1 MFSKSIFALQFTPM
15 VFRKI
20 LFLITLIFITISSVA
35 QFKPDSKKIKII
47 GVIVEKESR
56 KPLEYAT
63 ISLINTANP
72 KIVGG
77 GITNAKGEFEATI
90 PPGAYTVKAEFISF
104 KPYLINDKILKENT
118 NLGTISLEEDFTQ
131 LKQVE
136 VRADKTSIDI
146 KLDKK
151 VYNVGQDIIV
161 KGGTVSD
168 VLDNIPSVAVD
179 VEGKVSLRGNENVN
193 ILIDGKPSNSANI
206 AEALKSIPSDAI
218 DKVEVIT
225 NPSARYDAE
234 GGGGILNI
242 ILKKGKNQGINGS
255 FIASAGDPENS
266 ALSGNFN
273 IKNEKSNF
281 FTTLGYYK
289 RNGPGNT
296 KINQENF
303 DIDHN
308 LVSYIEERRKNNKL
322 SEGINGNF
330 GMEIYLDKTSS
341 WTNMLAFRKN
351 VGGNPENV
359 LYSIYKPNADFE
371 KNQRFN
377 DLNRYSQNVEYTTNY
392 SKKFKRDGHKFTI
405 DGAFS
410 VDADIENSTITG
422 NGIVPVFT
430 LISSER
436 TYNKQK
442 QSRNLIQSDYVLPFG
457 KKSQFEIGVKGNY
470 VTLLSEFKVEED
482 LLGNG
487 NFTNNSNFT
496 NTLEYIENVNAAYMQ
511 IGTKVKK
518 FSFLTGLRY
527 ENSIIKINQ
536 LTLQDFTTKNYSN
549 YFPSAFLTYEINE
562 STNVSLNYSKR
573 ITRPRDRFINPFSSY
588 SSNVNLFVGNPD
600 LNPALSDAF
609 DFGFL
614 KKWRQV
620 TLSTSLY
627 LNQTKGSFQIVRKER
642 GDLINN
648 IPVILNTPFNL
659 ATDDKFGFEFTI
671 NYTPYKWWRINGNF
685 NYFNNKTD
693 GTYSYTNTSNE
704 VKTLDFY
711 NTSSTWFT
719 RLTTKISFPYKID
732 FQANGTYNAPQN
744 TAQGKSIGVASMNL
758 GISKDIL
765 KDKGTIALNVSDVFN
780 SRKRINDLVLQKVNS
795 YSEMQWRER
804 QITLSFTYRFNKQK
818 SEREKPKKEDSGDD
832 Y

>member
-1 MFSKSIFALQFTPM
+1 
-15 VFRKI
+15 
-20 LFLITLIFITISSVA
+20 
-35 QFKPDSKKIKII
+35 
-47 GVIVEKESR
+47 
-56 KPLEYAT
+56 
-63 ISLINTANP
+63 
-72 KIVGG
+72 
-77 GITNAKGEFEATI
+77 
-90 PPGAYTVKAEFISF
+90 
-104 KPYLINDKILKENT
+104 
-118 NLGTISLEEDFTQ
+118 
-131 LKQVE
+131 
-136 VRADKTSIDI
+136 
-146 KLDKK
+146 
-151 VYNVGQDIIV
+151 
-161 KGGTVSD
+161 VSD

-179 VEGKVSLRGNENVN
+179 VEGKVSLRGNENVT

-206 AEALKSIPSDAI
+206 AEALRSIPSDAI

-255 FIASAGDPENS
+255 FIAAVGDPENS
-266 ALSGNFN
+266 SLSGNFN
-273 IKNEKSNF
+273 VKSDKSNF
-281 FTTLGYYK
+281 FTTLGYFK

-303 DIDHN
+303 DDNHN
-308 LVSYIEERRKNNKL
+308 FISYIEERRNNNKL
-322 SEGINGNF
+322 SEGFNGNF

-341 WTNMLAFRKN
+341 WTNMLSFRKN
-351 VGGNPENV
+351 KGGNPENV
-359 LYSIYKPNADFE
+359 IYSIFSPTAPFE
-371 KNQRFN
+371 QRQRFN
-377 DLNRYSQNVEYTTNY
+377 DLYRSNQNAEYTTNY
-392 SKKFKRDGHKFTI
+392 IKRFKKDGHKFTI

-410 VDADIENSTITG
+410 VDTDIEKSTITG

-470 VTLLSEFKVEED
+470 VNLLSEFKVEED

-518 FSFLTGLRY
+518 FSFLTGLRF
-527 ENSIIKINQ
+527 ENSNIQINQ
-536 LTLQDFTTKNYSN
+536 LTQQDFTTKNYN
-549 YFPSAFLTYEINE
+549 NLFPSAFLTYEINQT
-562 STNVSLNYSKR
+562 TNISLNYSKR

-614 KKWRQV
+614 KKWRQI

-627 LNQTKGSFQIVRKER
+627 LNQTQGSFQIVRKER
-642 GDLINN
+642 GDLING

-659 ATDDKFGFEFTI
+659 ATDDKFGFEFTL
-671 NYTPYKWWRINGNF
+671 NYTPYKWLRLNGNF
-685 NYFNNKTD
+685 NYFNNKTN
-693 GTYSYTNTSNE
+693 GTYSYIKTNNE
-704 VKTLDFY
+704 LKTFDFY

-719 RLTTKISFPYKID
+719 RVTSKISFPYKID
-732 FQANGTYNAPQN
+732 FQANGTYNAPQK
-744 TAQGKSIGVASMNL
+744 TAQGKTIGVGSMNL
-758 GISKDIL
+758 AISKDIL
-765 KDKGTIALNVSDVFN
+765 KDKGTIAFNVSDVFN
-780 SRKRINDLVLQKVNS
+780 SRKRINDLVLPKVNS

-804 QITLSFTYRFNKQK
+804 QITLSFTYRFNRQK
-818 SEREKPKKEDSGDD
+818 SEREKPKKEEGNEDF
-832 Y
+832 

>member
-1 MFSKSIFALQFTPM
+1 M

-20 LFLITLIFITISSVA
+20 LFITALIFSSFSSVA
-35 QFKPDSKKIKII
+35 QFKTDSKKIKIT

-63 ISLINTANP
+63 IAIINTANP
-72 KIVGG
+72 KIIGG
-77 GITNAKGEFEATI
+77 GITNAKGEFEAFI
-90 PPGAYTVKAEFISF
+90 PSGVYTVKAEFISF
-104 KPYLINDKILKENT
+104 KPYFINDKILKENT
-118 NLGTISLEEDFTQ
+118 NLGIISLEEDFTQ

-255 FIASAGDPENS
+255 IIASAGDPENS
-266 ALSGNFN
+266 GLSGNFN

-281 FTTLGYYK
+281 FTTLGYFK

-303 DIDHN
+303 DENRN
-308 LVSYIEERRKNNKL
+308 LLSYIEERRNNNRL
-322 SEGINGNF
+322 SESINGNF

-351 VGGNPENV
+351 IGSNPENV
-359 LYSIYKPNADFE
+359 VYSIYKPNAAFE

-422 NGIVPVFT
+422 NGIVPAFT

-436 TYNKQK
+436 TNNKQK

-457 KKSQFEIGVKGNY
+457 KNSQFEIGVRGNY

-496 NTLEYIENVNAAYMQ
+496 NTLEYKENVNAAYMQ

-536 LTLQDFTTKNYSN
+536 LTTQDFITKNYTN

-562 STNVSLNYSKR
+562 KTNLSLNYSKR

-614 KKWRQV
+614 KKWRQI

-642 GDLINN
+642 GDLING

-693 GTYSYTNTSNE
+693 GTYSYINTNNE

-758 GISKDIL
+758 GLSKDIL

-780 SRKRINDLVLQKVNS
+780 TRKRINDLVLQKVNS
-795 YSEMQWRER
+795 YSEMQRQER
-804 QITLSFTYRFNKQK
+804 QLTLSFTYRFNKQK
-818 SEREKPKKEDSGDD
+818 PEREKPKKEEGNDD
-832 Y
+832 FQG

>member
-1 MFSKSIFALQFTPM
+1 M

-20 LFLITLIFITISSVA
+20 LFIITLIFITISSVA
-35 QFKPDSKKIKII
+35 QSKPDSKKIKITGI
-47 GVIVEKESR
+47 IVEKESR

-63 ISLINTANP
+63 IAIINSANP
-72 KIVGG
+72 KIIGG
-77 GITNAKGEFEATI
+77 GITNAKGEFEAII

-206 AEALKSIPSDAI
+206 AEALKSIPADAI

-255 FIASAGDPENS
+255 FIASAGNPENS
-266 ALSGNFN
+266 GLSGNFN

-281 FTTLGYYK
+281 FTTLSYFK

-303 DIDHN
+303 DIDRN
-308 LVSYIEERRKNNKL
+308 LVSYIEERRNNNRL
-322 SEGINGNF
+322 SEGFNGNF

-351 VGGNPENV
+351 IGGNPENV
-359 LYSIYKPNADFE
+359 VYSIYKPNAAFE
-371 KNQRFN
+371 KSQRFN

-422 NGIVPVFT
+422 NGIVPAFT

-436 TYNKQK
+436 TNNKQK
-442 QSRNLIQSDYVLPFG
+442 QSRNLVQSDYVLPFG
-457 KKSQFEIGVKGNY
+457 KNSQFEIGVRGNY

-487 NFTNNSNFT
+487 NFTNNNNFT
-496 NTLEYIENVNAAYMQ
+496 NTLEYKENVNAAYMQ
-511 IGTKVKK
+511 IGTKIKK
-518 FSFLTGLRY
+518 FSLLTGLRY

-536 LTLQDFTTKNYSN
+536 LTTQDFTTKNYTN

-562 STNVSLNYSKR
+562 KTNVSLNYSKR

-588 SSNVNLFVGNPD
+588 SSNVNLFEGNPD

-614 KKWRQV
+614 KKWKQI

-642 GDLINN
+642 GDLINE

-671 NYTPYKWWRINGNF
+671 NYTPYKWWRLNGNF

-693 GTYSYTNTSNE
+693 GTYSYINTNNE

-744 TAQGKSIGVASMNL
+744 TAQGKSIGVASMNFGL
-758 GISKDIL
+758 SKDIL
-765 KDKGTIALNVSDVFN
+765 KDKGTIAFNVSDVFN

-795 YSEMQWRER
+795 YSEMQRQER
-804 QITLSFTYRFNKQK
+804 QITISFTYRFNKQK
-818 SEREKPKKEDSGDD
+818 SEREKPKKEEGNDD
-832 Y
+832 FQG